1 MYRVRFHLV
10 LRHFTGKNIKRQSQ
24 DNNSFLV
31 LFLVTYRFAT
41 TIVFWKM
48 FGGRYSILLLR
59 RYLREKRN
67 IHKIS
72 FLAQNLKILP
82 VSTCHT
88 GSRAKAL
95 FTLAKP
101 LPDAC
106 KHSKKCCVPQISKWN
121 HLMLRE
127 SNTHS
132 SKTIWIPDVTIFVTS
147 VIWLFSKFLKKERS

>member
-31 LFLVTYRFAT
+31 LFLVTYRFPT

-67 IHKIS
+67 IHNIS

-88 GSRAKAL
+88 SSRAKAL

-106 KHSKKCCVPQISKWN
+106 KHSKK
-121 HLMLRE
+121 MLCPSDFRME
-127 SNTHS
+127 SFDAKRIKYSQFKNYLNS
-132 SKTIWIPDVTIFVTS
+132 WCYDFRYICDLVIF
-147 VIWLFSKFLKKERS
+147 

>member
-1 MYRVRFHLV
+1 
-10 LRHFTGKNIKRQSQ
+10 
-24 DNNSFLV
+24 
-31 LFLVTYRFAT
+31 
-41 TIVFWKM
+41 M

-106 KHSKKCCVPQISKWN
+106 KHSKKCCVPQISEWN

-132 SKTIWIPDVTIFVTS
+132 SKTI
-147 VIWLFSKFLKKERS
+147 

>member
-1 MYRVRFHLV
+1 
-10 LRHFTGKNIKRQSQ
+10 
-24 DNNSFLV
+24 
-31 LFLVTYRFAT
+31 
-41 TIVFWKM
+41 M

-88 GSRAKAL
+88 SSRAKAL

-101 LPDAC
+101 LPDAY

-127 SNTHS
+127 LNTHS
-132 SKTIWIPDVTIFVTS
+132 SKTI
-147 VIWLFSKFLKKERS
+147 